1 MTKFILYVGLNDKET
16 KNQEISTLDAY
27 KIATNIF
34 VQYTGGA
41 TISEACGIYT
51 HDDGTIV
58 TETTLRCE
66 ILFATIE
73 QIKNAVEQI
82 KIALNQE
89 SVAVEEVET
98 NSTLM

>member
-41 TISEACGIYT
+41 TISEAHGIYT

-58 TETTLRCE
+58 TEITLRCE